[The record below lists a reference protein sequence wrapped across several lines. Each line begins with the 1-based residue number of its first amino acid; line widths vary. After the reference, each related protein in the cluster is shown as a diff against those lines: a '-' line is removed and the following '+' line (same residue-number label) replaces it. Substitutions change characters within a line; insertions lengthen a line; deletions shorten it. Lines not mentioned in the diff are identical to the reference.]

1 MDQANIM
8 ETVTPCGETT
18 ILDTKAFDRHM
29 TRLNGVPQ
37 WLLERKR
44 AGWDKFNELSIPRR
58 SDEKWR
64 FTTLKH
70 IQLNGY
76 RTGAT
81 DTAADAE
88 LLPKNPEDI
97 GACTGAFTF
106 CDDRLIHTCALPESL
121 REKGVIWSSINEAVT
136 AHGDLLENHFLSC
149 TPGLGS
155 DKYQALH
162 DALGSNG
169 SFLYV
174 PPNVEI
180 DLPLIANHISSEDG
194 LAFFPHT
201 LIIAGDN
208 SKVTMVDNFR
218 ARAADT
224 RHFVCGAANIFA
236 GTGAQVFYQAV
247 QNWNLNTISFHLN
260 TISAGRDANVRTLM
274 INIGSRY
281 TRNEFHTRI
290 VGPGANVENFSL
302 GVPTGE
308 QEFDQRTLQAHCA
321 PNARSDLLFKNAL
334 FDNARTIFS
343 GLIRVEPEAQQTDAY
358 QTNRNL
364 LLSNTSEANSLPG
377 LEILANDVKCSHGA
391 TSSPV
396 DKDQIYYLLSR
407 GIPKSKAQELLVFG
421 FFEEILEKIDNE
433 ELKDNVRHLIQ
444 RKLQG

>member
-8 ETVTPCGETT
+8 ETDTPCGETT

-29 TRLNGVPQ
+29 ARLNGVPQ

-260 TISAGRDANVRTLM
+260 TISVGRDANVRTLM

>member
-8 ETVTPCGETT
+8 ETDTPCGETT

-260 TISAGRDANVRTLM
+260 TISVGRDANVRTLM

-281 TRNEFHTRI
+281 TRNEFNTRI

-364 LLSNTSEANSLPG
+364 LLSNTAEANSLPG

-396 DKDQIYYLLSR
+396 DRDQLYYLLSR
-407 GIPKSKAQELLVFG
+407 GIPKTKAHEMLVFG
-421 FFEEILEKIDNE
+421 FFEEILEKLDNK
-433 ELKDNVRHLIQ
+433 ELMEQTRRQIQ
-444 RKLQG
+444 NKLQG

>member
-8 ETVTPCGETT
+8 ETDTPCGDTT
-18 ILDTKAFDRHM
+18 LFDPKAFEIHM
-29 TRLNGVPQ
+29 ERLNGAPK

-44 AGWDKFNELSIPRR
+44 AGWDKFNELPIPTRL
-58 SDEKWR
+58 DPKWR
-64 FTTLKH
+64 FTTLKY
-70 IQLNGY
+70 IKLNGY

-81 DTAADAE
+81 DTSADAE

-97 GACTGAFTF
+97 GACAGAFTF

-121 REKGVIWSSINEAVT
+121 REKGVIWTSIKEAVV

-149 TPGLGS
+149 PSSLGS

-162 DALGSNG
+162 DALGSSG

-180 DLPLIANHISSEDG
+180 ELPLITSHISFEDG

-201 LIIAGDN
+201 LIVVGDN
-208 SKVTMVDNFR
+208 SKVSVVDNFR
-218 ARAADT
+218 GRSPDT

-236 GTGAQVFYQAV
+236 GTGARVYYQAV
-247 QNWNLNTISFHLN
+247 QDWNLNTISFHLN
-260 TISAGRDANVRTLM
+260 TVSAGRDSNVTTVM
-274 INIGSRY
+274 INLGSSY

-290 VGPGANVENFSL
+290 VGPGANVENYSL
-302 GVPTGE
+302 SVPVGE

-321 PNARSDLLFKNAL
+321 PNTRSDLLFKNAL